1 MTHGLTPAA
10 LDARTMSGGEAV
22 RGATMMMAMM
32 IKIPTFGT
40 GHARA
45 T

>member
-1 MTHGLTPAA
+1 MTQGLPPAA
-10 LDARTMSGGEAV
+10 LDARTMSGREAA
-22 RGATMMMAMM
+22 RGATIMMAMM